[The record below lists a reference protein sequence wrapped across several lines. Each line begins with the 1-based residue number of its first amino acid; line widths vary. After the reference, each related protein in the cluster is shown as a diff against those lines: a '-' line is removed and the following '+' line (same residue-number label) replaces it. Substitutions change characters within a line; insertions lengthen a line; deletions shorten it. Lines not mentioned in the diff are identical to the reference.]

1 MPDSQYVFP
10 LSVQQIAEAVH
21 CPLNAVTFQWPLV
34 ESALASRG
42 LLSESLCIAAIA
54 TIAVE
59 TARRFMPIDEFGNAD
74 YFTRMYDIEGQR
86 PEVARVLGNLE
97 PGDGA
102 EYHGRG
108 LIQITGKGN
117 YERYGKAIGVDLVA
131 DPDKAKDQQNAAA
144 LLALFFADHNI
155 AAHAQLG
162 EWIRVRKLV
171 NGGTNGLADF
181 LHCVNQLENLLRET
195 LKK

>member
-59 TARRFMPIDEFGNAD
+59 TAHLFRPIDEFGGTA
-74 YFTRMYDIEGQR
+74 YFTRMYDITGQR
-86 PEVARVLGNLE
+86 PDEARELGNLE

-102 EYHGRG
+102 KYHGRG
-108 LIQITGKGN
+108 LIQLTGKYD
-117 YERYGKAIGVDLVA
+117 YEREGEELGVDLVA
-131 DPDKAKDQQNAAA
+131 DPDEAKNPVNAAA
-144 LLALFFADHNI
+144 ILARFFADHNI
-155 AAHAQLG
+155 APHAQAG
-162 EWIRVRKLV
+162 EWIRVRRIV

-181 LHCVNQLENLLRET
+181 LHCVNQLENLLRSQ
-195 LKK
+195 